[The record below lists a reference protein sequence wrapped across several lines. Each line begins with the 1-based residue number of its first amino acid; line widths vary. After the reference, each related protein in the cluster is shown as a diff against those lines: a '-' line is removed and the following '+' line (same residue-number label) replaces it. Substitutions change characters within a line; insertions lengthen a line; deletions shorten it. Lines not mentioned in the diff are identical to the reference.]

1 MSSGEI
7 VPEVMTTLLKRS
19 NTGLIAMAGSMQLTG
34 HLSMWLQTRSLDME
48 TYTKWNIGLGT
59 VALSVSNGSRM
70 RRNPTGPVVSLHAG
84 RSQEVM
90 DGRSGPFS
98 YVETS
103 VAKFATFCN
112 DEYSSNRL
120 SSRVRTRDCNRSA
133 QNLFGEVSSGCYG
146 CMKVFSISA
155 EWSTYLSGLLS
166 M

>member
-1 MSSGEI
+1 
-7 VPEVMTTLLKRS
+7 MTTLLKRS

-34 HLSMWLQTRSLDME
+34 YLSIWLQTRSLDTE
-48 TYTKWNIGLGT
+48 TYTKWNIGFGT

-70 RRNPTGPVVSLHAG
+70 RRNPAGPIVSLHAR

-90 DGRSGPFS
+90 NGPFS

-112 DEYSSNRL
+112 DEYSSSRL

-133 QNLFGEVSSGCYG
+133 QNLFGEVSSGYCR
-146 CMKVFSISA
+146 CMTVFSICA
-155 EWSTYLSGLLS
+155 QWSTYRSGLLS